1 MLKVKSIGA
10 SIFNAL
16 GGTAFLRKTNKTPI
30 VIYWHGV
37 ADHYDDIIESESVSA
52 RVFENQIKYLIAHYE
67 IISIDEYYNRYV
79 NNSFTNKEAVL
90 TFDDGYKNNLTIA
103 APLLK
108 KYNLPFTV
116 FISTRNIEEQSRFYI
131 LDPRLIIIGGELKE
145 LKIDC
150 IGKEYQLSN
159 KEDRI
164 KCAAEI
170 ENLMKVS
177 QLELCLQIDEELRKT
192 ISDQQYEELRR
203 LYPNMEPMSWDEVK
217 MLQSEYGC
225 TIGSHCV
232 DHCCC
237 HDKQSIETLQYQLE
251 ESRKTIEEKTGKECY
266 YFAYPNGDF
275 TVKSDIIVKN
285 TYKMGFSTQH
295 HPVFFDNESI
305 ASVGRVASAHKLTQ
319 FKIVTSYQANG
330 FVGKLK
336 RMPGNIRKKI
346 SLYRKW
352 FLMREQ
358 QLGIWNAISPRIRP
372 RLWKRTGVKINGTVN
387 IGYDVYFDVGNAH
400 LITIDEGAWITS
412 RCLILCHR
420 RDMSVYTKGDDIN
433 KMPYIKEPVHICK
446 GVHLGMGAIVMP
458 GVTIGEGAIIGAGAV
473 VTKDI
478 PAWTIAAG
486 CPAKVIK
493 EIK

>member
-1 MLKVKSIGA
+1 MSKIKSIGA
-10 SIFNAL
+10 SIFNTL
-16 GGTAFLRKTNKTPI
+16 GGTAFLRKTCKTPI

-37 ADHYDDIIESESVSA
+37 AEQYDDIIESESVA
-52 RVFENQIKYLIAHYE
+52 ANVFENQIKYLMAHYE
-67 IISIDEYYNRYV
+67 IISMDEYYTRYI
-79 NNSFTNKEAVL
+79 NKKFTNKEAVL
-90 TFDDGYKNNLTIA
+90 TFDDGYKNNLTVA
-103 APLLK
+103 APILK

-116 FISTRNIEEQSRFYI
+116 FVSTRNIDEQSRFYI
-131 LDPRLIIIGGELKE
+131 LDPRLIIIGGELKK
-145 LKIDC
+145 LRIDC
-150 IGKEYQLSN
+150 IDRQYQLSN
-159 KEDRI
+159 KEERI

-170 ENLMKVS
+170 ENLMKFS
-177 QLELCLQIDEELRKT
+177 PLELCLEIDGELRKNV
-192 ISDQQYEELRR
+192 SEQVYVELRR
-203 LYPNMEPMSWDEVK
+203 KYPNMEPLSWDEIK
-217 MLQSEYGC
+217 TLQREYDC

-251 ESRKTIEEKTGKECY
+251 ESRRIIEEKTGIKCN

-275 TVKSDIIVKN
+275 TVKSDKIVRN

-295 HPVFFDNESI
+295 HPVYFNNESI
-305 ASVGRVASAHKLTQ
+305 ASVGRVASAHKLMQ
-319 FKIVTSYQANG
+319 FKIITGYQANG
-330 FVGKLK
+330 LVGKLK
-336 RMPGNIRKKI
+336 RIPDNIRKKI
-346 SLYRKW
+346 SFYRKW
-352 FLMREQ
+352 FIMREQ
-358 QLGIWNAISPRIRP
+358 QLGIWNAVSPKIRP
-372 RLWKRTGVKINGTVN
+372 CLWKSTGVNINGTVN
-387 IGYDVYFDVGNAH
+387 IGYDVYYDVGNAH

-420 RDMSVYTKGDDIN
+420 RDMSVYMKGDDIN

-458 GVTIGEGAIIGAGAV
+458 GVTIGEGSIIGAGAV